1 MNNLPL
7 LSLHMKLSKYFFTGI
22 TRNIIILGLV
32 SMLTD
37 LSSQII
43 FPLIPLFLTS
53 LGAGASIVGIVE
65 GAAETTAS
73 FLKVLSG
80 YFSDRFKKRKL
91 FIFIGYAI
99 STITKPLFAL
109 TKTRPLVLLFR
120 VIERIGKGVRDAPRD
135 ALIAESTETK
145 YLGKSFGL
153 QRSMDGLGSVLGAII
168 ALIIFPILWYQ
179 KTFLFAA
186 LPGILAVLAILFV
199 KEGRKY
205 KVEGPKSIKSIKS
218 DEKTLWHSTLRP
230 STWWPYKLGLIEWLK
245 LLPRHL
251 ILFIITAT
259 VFTLGNFGYAF
270 LLLKTKAIGLTDYNA
285 IFFYVLFYGV
295 YTLCSIPAG
304 MLADRFGKKT
314 ILQIGYGLFI
324 PLSLGLIFVSSQ
336 LGILLFFVLYG
347 IFFALIDGTQR
358 AVVAELS
365 PAEYKATA
373 LGVFHTAVGIVALP
387 AGFLMWF
394 LRDKRGPSSTFLYA
408 SIIGIIAFV
417 MLIAVR
423 REKATG

>member
-1 MNNLPL
+1 M
-7 LSLHMKLSKYFFTGI
+7 
-22 TRNIIILGLV
+22 
-32 SMLTD
+32 
-37 LSSQII
+37 
-43 FPLIPLFLTS
+43 
-53 LGAGASIVGIVE
+53 
-65 GAAETTAS
+65 
-73 FLKVLSG
+73 
-80 YFSDRFKKRKL
+80 
-91 FIFIGYAI
+91 
-99 STITKPLFAL
+99 
-109 TKTRPLVLLFR
+109 
-120 VIERIGKGVRDAPRD
+120 
-135 ALIAESTETK
+135 
-145 YLGKSFGL
+145 
-153 QRSMDGLGSVLGAII
+153 
-168 ALIIFPILWYQ
+168 
-179 KTFLFAA
+179 
-186 LPGILAVLAILFV
+186 
-199 KEGRKY
+199 
-205 KVEGPKSIKSIKS
+205 
-218 DEKTLWHSTLRP
+218 
-230 STWWPYKLGLIEWLK
+230 K

-387 AGFLMWF
+387 AGFLM
-394 LRDKRGPSSTFLYA
+394 
-408 SIIGIIAFV
+408 
-417 MLIAVR
+417 
-423 REKATG
+423 

>member
-168 ALIIFPILWYQ
+168 ALIIFPIL
-179 KTFLFAA
+179 
-186 LPGILAVLAILFV
+186 
-199 KEGRKY
+199 
-205 KVEGPKSIKSIKS
+205 
-218 DEKTLWHSTLRP
+218 
-230 STWWPYKLGLIEWLK
+230 
-245 LLPRHL
+245 
-251 ILFIITAT
+251 
-259 VFTLGNFGYAF
+259 
-270 LLLKTKAIGLTDYNA
+270 
-285 IFFYVLFYGV
+285 
-295 YTLCSIPAG
+295 
-304 MLADRFGKKT
+304 
-314 ILQIGYGLFI
+314 
-324 PLSLGLIFVSSQ
+324 
-336 LGILLFFVLYG
+336 
-347 IFFALIDGTQR
+347 
-358 AVVAELS
+358 
-365 PAEYKATA
+365 
-373 LGVFHTAVGIVALP
+373 
-387 AGFLMWF
+387 
-394 LRDKRGPSSTFLYA
+394 
-408 SIIGIIAFV
+408 
-417 MLIAVR
+417 
-423 REKATG
+423 